1 VKYRS
6 NLWKAREVFV
16 QRDWRLLPWVTT
28 SWVTASWVT
37 ILAPTIL
44 VSLAGAQGNIDAG
57 RTPAQLF
64 ADTCA
69 ACHRSTRDIR
79 RPTAGFLRQHY
90 TAGSDEAAAIAN
102 YLNSGA
108 ASDPRAGQPKRPPAA
123 VADPGLE
130 NAKQQ
135 PKQLPKQAASPPAI
149 IDQAKDQAKSAQG
162 QPKGRRPAAT
172 AEVRPGGLGPDE
184 RAPESAILQS
194 LLSAGTPP
202 GSPPVILEPFEE

>member
-1 VKYRS
+1 M
-6 NLWKAREVFV
+6 
-16 QRDWRLLPWVTT
+16 QRDWRLLPWVT
-28 SWVTASWVT
+28 ASWVS

-64 ADTCA
+64 SDTCA
-69 ACHRSTRDIR
+69 GCHRSTRDIK

-108 ASDPRAGQPKRPPAA
+108 SSDPRAGQPKRPPAP

-149 IDQAKDQAKSAQG
+149 IDQAKDQAKSAG

-184 RAPESAILQS
+184 RAPEPAILQS
-194 LLSAGTPP
+194 LLSAGTPQ